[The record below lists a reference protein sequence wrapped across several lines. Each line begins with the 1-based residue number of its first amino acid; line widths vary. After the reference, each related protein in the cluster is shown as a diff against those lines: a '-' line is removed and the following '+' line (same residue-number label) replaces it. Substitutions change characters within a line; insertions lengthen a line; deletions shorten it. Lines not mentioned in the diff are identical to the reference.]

1 MGRIRKAID
10 GLKELIEGQKAGPH
24 RARPPGS
31 DDGTVASGA
40 RTGAAG
46 GERMPGGGTGM
57 PPESDVS
64 DVGRTGPAGG
74 ERAPGGGV
82 RLGTSI
88 GDTGNRSDGGAPS
101 REWPLRSDQR
111 K

>member
-1 MGRIRKAID
+1 MKRDRKLATESRPVESGGD
-10 GLKELIEGQKAGPH
+10 AATEGN
-24 RARPPGS
+24 R
-31 DDGTVASGA
+31 V
-40 RTGAAG
+40 
-46 GERMPGGGTGM
+46 PGGGTGM
-57 PPESDVS
+57 PPDSDVS

-88 GDTGNRSDGGAPS
+88 GDTGTRSDGGPPA